1 MQFAQPR
8 LCRALAAS
16 LLVVAAF
23 ASPGGASAQSFD
35 PGTLVNAY
43 ASPDVYSLDP
53 TTGYVNFGDGE
64 AGQRVPYG
72 GALSASCGYGQGAAG
87 NVSSE
92 WSTDVFS
99 CFFWNC

>member
-35 PGTLVNAY
+35 PRTLVNAY
-43 ASPDVYSLDP
+43 ASPDVYS
-53 TTGYVNFGDGE
+53 
-64 AGQRVPYG
+64 
-72 GALSASCGYGQGAAG
+72 
-87 NVSSE
+87 
-92 WSTDVFS
+92 